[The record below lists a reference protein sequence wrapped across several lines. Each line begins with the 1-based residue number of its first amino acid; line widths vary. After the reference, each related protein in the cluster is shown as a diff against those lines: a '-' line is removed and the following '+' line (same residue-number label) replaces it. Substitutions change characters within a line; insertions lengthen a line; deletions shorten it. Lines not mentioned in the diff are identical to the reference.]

1 MPNTRE
7 IEIAQLR
14 RADAQKIGKID
25 ALIEYF
31 TNVRGHA
38 PERIAVEPEWHAAIL
53 AKHAGAD
60 SLVRHGVPLVPVK

>member
-7 IEIAQLR
+7 IEIAQLKR
-14 RADAQKIGKID
+14 QDEQKIATID
-25 ALIEYF
+25 ALITYF
-31 TNVRGHA
+31 TSVRGRP

-60 SLVRHGVPLVPVK
+60 SLVRRGVPLVPIK